1 MNNDVLHI
9 LSHDGSLE
17 FKNEVENAEL
27 MVRNPMSDV
36 PNLDMVHNE
45 LSEKITLLESE
56 VDNPAYSDHQ
66 KVVMKTYIDKL
77 DDVIGLIQDR
87 VNYLINSGEYVNARG
102 FRRRSVRRRS
112 VRRRTGRRRTGRR
125 RTGRRRTVRRRTVR
139 RTGRR
144 RTGRRKH

>member
-27 MVRNPMSDV
+27 MVRNPRSDV
-36 PNLDMVHNE
+36 PNLDAVHNE

-56 VDNPAYSDHQ
+56 LDNPAYSGHQ

-102 FRRRSVRRRS
+102 FRRKSSRRKSIRRKSIRRKSIRRKSSRRRSGRRRS
-112 VRRRTGRRRTGRR
+112 VRR
-125 RTGRRRTVRRRTVR
+125 
-139 RTGRR
+139 
-144 RTGRRKH
+144 KH

>member
-9 LSHDGSLE
+9 LSKNGSLE

-56 VDNPAYSDHQ
+56 LDNPAYSDHQ
-66 KVVMKTYIDKL
+66 RGVMETYIDKL

-102 FRRRSVRRRS
+102 FRRKSI
-112 VRRRTGRRRTGRR
+112 RRRTGRRRTGRR
-125 RTGRRRTVRRRTVR
+125 RTGRRRT
-139 RTGRR
+139 GRR
-144 RTGRRKH
+144 RTGRRKSIRRKSIRRKH

>member
-56 VDNPAYSDHQ
+56 VDNPAYSGHQ

-102 FRRRSVRRRS
+102 FRRKSIRKKSGRRRT

-125 RTGRRRTVRRRTVR
+125 I
-139 RTGRR
+139 TGRR
-144 RTGRRKH
+144 RTGRRKSIRRKH

>member
-1 MNNDVLHI
+1 MNHNVLHI
-9 LSHDGSLE
+9 LSKNGSLE

-27 MVRNPMSDV
+27 MVRNPRSDV
-36 PNLDMVHNE
+36 PNLDAVHNE

-56 VDNPAYSDHQ
+56 LDNPAYSGHQ

-102 FRRRSVRRRS
+102 FRRKSI
-112 VRRRTGRRRTGRR
+112 RRRTGRRRTGRR
-125 RTGRRRTVRRRTVR
+125 KS
-139 RTGRR
+139 GRR
-144 RTGRRKH
+144 RTGRRKSIRRKH